1 MYPRLIKL
9 QQEYTEL
16 SIIKEKLEEVKKLCK
31 EYNRNL
37 YVNLDDEISLRITN
51 IFDDIMYTISSK
63 LYEIRKESKEIHQ
76 ENNTKW

>member
-16 SIIKEKLEEVKKLCK
+16 SIIKEKLEELKKLCK

-37 YVNLDDEISLRITN
+37 YVDLDDEISLRITN
-51 IFDDIMYTISSK
+51 IIDSIIYTISSER
-63 LYEIRKESKEIHQ
+63 YEVRKESKEIYQ
-76 ENNTKW
+76 ENNTK

>member
-16 SIIKEKLEEVKKLCK
+16 SIIKEKLEELKKLCK

-37 YVNLDDEISLRITN
+37 YVDLDDEISLRITN
-51 IFDDIMYTISSK
+51 IIDSIMYTISTE
-63 LYEIRKESKEIHQ
+63 LYKVRKESKEIYQ
-76 ENNTKW
+76 ENNTK

>member
-76 ENNTKW
+76 ENNTK